1 MKKTRAGARKSHS
14 LTPFLTS
21 PIWSPAALAPRSI
34 SPGAIACV
42 MRQSNQIETP
52 SAATNRL
59 EGNARRSALVRHR
72 PSPRGRAIPATGA
85 SNASARRALNSRSG
99 KEDRGRT
106 TRPDP
111 RRAFRS
117 TLLHLGLN
125 GLDDLRHGDLRIRLL
140 TLEIG
145 LPDRLADHELLQSEE
160 VVVYGPGPVQ
170 LPADQPDER
179 RHPIRLVR
187 IPPGVDRLVG
197 RQLAGMA
204 ALGADDRVLPDL
216 RVVGQR
222 LDVLGRLFLVLTI
235 LEQGA
240 SCRPEH
246 RRALAVGELR
256 QRAQMQ
262 ELGVI
267 PVRGHPQ
274 RRVEVFEVEADPL
287 RGEGDLIR
295 GSVDAGI

>member
-1 MKKTRAGARKSHS
+1 MKKTRAGTRKSHS

-187 IPPGVDRLVG
+187 IPPGV
-197 RQLAGMA
+197 
-204 ALGADDRVLPDL
+204 
-216 RVVGQR
+216 GQR